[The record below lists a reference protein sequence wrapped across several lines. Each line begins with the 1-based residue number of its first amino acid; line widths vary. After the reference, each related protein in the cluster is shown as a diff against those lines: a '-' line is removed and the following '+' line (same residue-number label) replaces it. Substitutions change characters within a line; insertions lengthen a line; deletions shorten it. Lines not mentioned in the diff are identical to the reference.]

1 MIKLKN
7 ILSEVLTE
15 AQVKTYG
22 DLQKLMK
29 SIFAKQKGAKIAQ
42 AGKEV
47 AVDTVLSLIPGGS
60 AAKNTFQFFK
70 AAYSKPDAKK
80 TDTWLD
86 RLDVDDDMSA
96 IVADDVEDQFLK
108 IFAQII
114 DDEPPNKE
122 IEDDFDINQRL
133 KDWLAGEYN
142 QRTIDIK
149 GIDLKKKKPTKGS
162 VFK

>member
-1 MIKLKN
+1 M
-7 ILSEVLTE
+7 
-15 AQVKTYG
+15 
-22 DLQKLMK
+22 
-29 SIFAKQKGAKIAQ
+29 
-42 AGKEV
+42 
-47 AVDTVLSLIPGGS
+47 
-60 AAKNTFQFFK
+60 
-70 AAYSKPDAKK
+70 
-80 TDTWLD
+80 D

-114 DDEPPNKE
+114 DDEPPNRE

-162 VFK
+162 VF

>member
-7 ILSEVLTE
+7 ILSEILTE
-15 AQVKTYG
+15 AQVETYG

-42 AGKEV
+42 AGKDV
-47 AVDTVLSLIPGGS
+47 AIDTVLSLIPGGG

-96 IVADDVEDQFLK
+96 IVADDVEDEFLK
-108 IFAQII
+108 TFAQDI
-114 DDEPPNKE
+114 DSEQPDKE
-122 IEDDFDINQRL
+122 IEADFDINQRL

-162 VFK
+162 VF

>member
-7 ILSEVLTE
+7 ILSEILTE

-22 DLQKLMK
+22 DLQNLIK
-29 SIFAKQKGAKIAQ
+29 SIIKKKKGAKIAQ

-162 VFK
+162 VF